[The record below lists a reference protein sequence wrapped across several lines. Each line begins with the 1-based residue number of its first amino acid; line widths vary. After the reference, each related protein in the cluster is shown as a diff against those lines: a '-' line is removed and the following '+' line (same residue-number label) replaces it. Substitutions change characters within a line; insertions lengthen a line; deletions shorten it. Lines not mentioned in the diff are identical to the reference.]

1 MFCLVRKLINAAHF
15 CNRGS
20 SLVLEEQAY
29 VILIQTGAALMR
41 CYSFRFSIYQ
51 LFVPSFVH
59 HPVYGLVSLCCLN
72 QMQVM

>member
-15 CNRGS
+15 CNKRG
-20 SLVLEEQAY
+20 LVLEEQAY

-59 HPVYGLVSLCCLN
+59 HPVHGLVSLCCLN

>member
-1 MFCLVRKLINAAHF
+1 VKNLYKPMVF
-15 CNRGS
+15 CNNGS

-29 VILIQTGAALMR
+29 VILIQTGAELMR
-41 CYSFRFSIYQ
+41 CYSFRFSIYR

-72 QMQVM
+72 